1 MDAVRASMM
10 TPQSPEST
18 MEEGLLIGS
27 DFSGGY
33 GSITPEPS
41 IESPEPVVVG
51 KVKKSKKSIATSSK
65 NAGKMPQGQ

>member
-1 MDAVRASMM
+1 
-10 TPQSPEST
+10 